1 MKTNFKVGDR
11 VAVYGL
17 DRNLENARVTATITQ
32 ILDSGQV
39 YTDREN
45 LYPFDATM
53 VHPKQCRKL
62 KHKPKPRRVWIT
74 LDGLRKDYVYTH
86 SDVYITDPKLPGFV
100 EFVEA
105 LPSQQVT
112 RLGKKGKKK

>member
-1 MKTNFKVGDR
+1 
-11 VAVYGL
+11 
-17 DRNLENARVTATITQ
+17 
-32 ILDSGQV
+32 
-39 YTDREN
+39 
-45 LYPFDATM
+45 
-53 VHPKQCRKL
+53 
-62 KHKPKPRRVWIT
+62 
-74 LDGLRKDYVYTH
+74 VYTH